1 MTLRISRSMVFI
13 SMPSKHVGYVFLL
26 PDHGNIQQGV
36 RLTRK
41 SERQGKQE
49 NEERSE

>member
-1 MTLRISRSMVFI
+1 MTLRISRNMTFLSM
-13 SMPSKHVGYVFLL
+13 SYRHAEYVYLL
-26 PDHGNIQQGV
+26 SDHGNIQQGV